1 MDNER
6 GVATLCPTAYQ
17 REKDSAR
24 ISPSVLFSCFWSNK
38 WAAKRRCHDDRWT
51 MSYSSLFLPISFS
64 LSLSLSLSLSFS
76 LLLPSF
82 HSENLSFSTPHYR
95 LSLFLS
101 LVRARAR
108 TCMNPFLS
116 WNLLFALFLFLHL
129 YLRSCSSFLVTSLCR
144 QS

>member
-51 MSYSSLFLPISFS
+51 MSYSSLFLPISLS
-64 LSLSLSLSLSFS
+64 LSLSLYLSLSLSLSRFFSRLSIPRIFLFLPLTIDFLFFS
-76 LLLPSF
+76 LSWG
-82 HSENLSFSTPHYR
+82 
-95 LSLFLS
+95 
-101 LVRARAR
+101 RARAR
-108 TCMNPFLS
+108 VWILS
-116 WNLLFALFLFLHL
+116 SLGISYLLSF
-129 YLRSCSSFLVTSLCR
+129 SSSISIFVRVPLSL
-144 QS
+144 